1 MEINSESSKP
11 MKLKAILL
19 FTIVLAGCQPQPKN
33 EQHRHT
39 VCQSLI
45 EGYLK
50 MTSQQDYKMEQRT
63 DDETSA
69 ISHYQYKR
77 NSSNEV
83 VMVNSVYSKLY
94 FSCQEQQKSY
104 FLSQHSAEGQ
114 TTPILEVHIPTDSY
128 TTFRERF

>member
-1 MEINSESSKP
+1 
-11 MKLKAILL
+11 MKLKAIFL

-33 EQHRHT
+33 EQYRHT

-50 MTSQQDYKMEQRT
+50 MTNQQDYKMEQRT
-63 DDETSA
+63 NDETST

-83 VMVNSVYSKLY
+83 VMLNSVYSKLY
-94 FSCQEQQKSY
+94 FSCRQQQKSY
-104 FLSQHSAEGQ
+104 FLVQHSSEGQ
-114 TTPILEVHIPTDSY
+114 TTPILEVHFPSNAY
-128 TTFRERF
+128 VNFRERF

>member
-1 MEINSESSKP
+1 

-19 FTIVLAGCQPQPKN
+19 FTIVLAGCQPEPKN
-33 EQHRHT
+33 EQHRHI

-50 MTSQQDYKMEQRT
+50 MTNQQDYKLEQRT
-63 DDETSA
+63 DDEANT

-94 FSCQEQQKSY
+94 FSCREKQKSY
-104 FLSQHSAEGQ
+104 FLAQHSSEGQ
-114 TTPILEVHIPTDSY
+114 ITPILEVHFPTDGY
-128 TTFRERF
+128 ATFRERF

>member
-1 MEINSESSKP
+1 

-19 FTIVLAGCQPQPKN
+19 FTVVLAGCQTEPQN
-33 EQHRHT
+33 EQYRHT

-50 MTSQQDYKMEQRT
+50 ITNQQDYKLEQRT
-63 DDETSA
+63 DDESST

-83 VMVNSVYSKLY
+83 VMVNSTYSKLY
-94 FSCQEQQKSY
+94 FSCRQQQKSY
-104 FLSQHSAEGQ
+104 FLAQHSSEGQ
-114 TTPILEVHIPTDSY
+114 ITPILEVHFPTDGY
-128 TTFRERF
+128 ATFRERF

>member
-1 MEINSESSKP
+1 
-11 MKLKAILL
+11 MKLKIIFL

-39 VCQSLI
+39 VCQNLI

-50 MTSQQDYKMEQRT
+50 MNNLQDYKLEQRT
-63 DDETSA
+63 DDETNT

-83 VMVNSVYSKLY
+83 VMINSVYSKLY
-94 FSCQEQQKSY
+94 FSCRQQQKSY
-104 FLSQHSAEGQ
+104 FLAQHSSEGQ
-114 TTPILEVHIPTDSY
+114 TTPILEVHFPSNAY
-128 TTFRERF
+128 VNFRERF

>member
-1 MEINSESSKP
+1 

-19 FTIVLAGCQPQPKN
+19 FTIVLAGCQPEPKN

-50 MTSQQDYKMEQRT
+50 MTNQQDYKMEQRT
-63 DDETSA
+63 DNEA
-69 ISHYQYKR
+69 NMISHYQYKR

-83 VMVNSVYSKLY
+83 VMVNSTYSKLY
-94 FSCQEQQKSY
+94 FSCRQQQKSY
-104 FLSQHSAEGQ
+104 FLTQHSSEGQ
-114 TTPILEVHIPTDSY
+114 ITPILEVHFPADGY
-128 TTFRERF
+128 ATFRERF

>member
-1 MEINSESSKP
+1 

-19 FTIVLAGCQPQPKN
+19 FTIVLAGCQQQPKD
-33 EQHRHT
+33 EQYRHT

-50 MTSQQDYKMEQRT
+50 MTNQQDYKMEQRT
-63 DDETSA
+63 DEKTST

-83 VMVNSVYSKLY
+83 VMVNSVYSTLY
-94 FSCQEQQKSY
+94 FSCREHQKSY
-104 FLSQHSAEGQ
+104 FLSQHSSQGQ
-114 TTPILEVHIPTDSY
+114 TTPPLEVHFPTDSY

>member
-1 MEINSESSKP
+1 
-11 MKLKAILL
+11 MKLKVILL
-19 FTIVLAGCQPQPKN
+19 FTIVLAGCQPQPKK
-33 EQHRHT
+33 EQYRHT

-50 MTSQQDYKMEQRT
+50 MTNQQDYEMEQRT

-69 ISHYQYKR
+69 ISHYEYKR

>member
-1 MEINSESSKP
+1 

-19 FTIVLAGCQPQPKN
+19 FTVVLAGCQTEPQN
-33 EQHRHT
+33 EQYRHT

-50 MTSQQDYKMEQRT
+50 ITNQQDYKMEQRT
-63 DDETSA
+63 DDESST

-83 VMVNSVYSKLY
+83 VMVNSAYSKLY
-94 FSCQEQQKSY
+94 FTCRQQQKSY
-104 FLSQHSAEGQ
+104 FLAQHSSEGQ
-114 TTPILEVHIPTDSY
+114 ITPILEVHFPTDGY
-128 TTFRERF
+128 ATFRERF

>member
-1 MEINSESSKP
+1 

-19 FTIVLAGCQPQPKN
+19 FTSVLAGCQQQRN
-33 EQHRHT
+33 DEQYRHT

-50 MTSQQDYKMEQRT
+50 MTNQQDYKMEQRT
-63 DDETSA
+63 DDETNA

-83 VMVNSVYSKLY
+83 VMVNSVYSTLY
-94 FSCQEQQKSY
+94 FSCREHQKSY
-104 FLSQHSAEGQ
+104 FLSQHSSERQ
-114 TTPILEVHIPTDSY
+114 TTPLLEVHFPTDSY

>member
-1 MEINSESSKP
+1 

-19 FTIVLAGCQPQPKN
+19 FTIVLAGCQQQPKD
-33 EQHRHT
+33 EQYRHT

-50 MTSQQDYKMEQRT
+50 MTNQQDYKMEQRT
-63 DDETSA
+63 DDETST

-94 FSCQEQQKSY
+94 FSCREQQKSY
-104 FLSQHSAEGQ
+104 FLSQHSAQGQ

>member
-1 MEINSESSKP
+1 

-33 EQHRHT
+33 EQYRHT

-50 MTSQQDYKMEQRT
+50 MTNQQDYKLEQRT
-63 DDETSA
+63 DDETST

-83 VMVNSVYSKLY
+83 VMVNSAYSKLY
-94 FSCQEQQKSY
+94 FSCRQQQKSY
-104 FLSQHSAEGQ
+104 FLAQHSSEGQ
-114 TTPILEVHIPTDSY
+114 TTPLLEVHFPTDGY
-128 TTFRERF
+128 ATFRERF

>member
-1 MEINSESSKP
+1 

-33 EQHRHT
+33 EQYRHT

-50 MTSQQDYKMEQRT
+50 MTNQQDYKLEQHT
-63 DDETSA
+63 DDDTNT

-83 VMVNSVYSKLY
+83 VMVNSIYSKLY
-94 FSCQEQQKSY
+94 FSCRQQQKSY
-104 FLSQHSAEGQ
+104 FLAQHSSEGQ
-114 TTPILEVHIPTDSY
+114 ITPILEVHFPTDGY
-128 TTFRERF
+128 ATFRERF

>member
-1 MEINSESSKP
+1 

-19 FTIVLAGCQPQPKN
+19 FTIVLTGCQSQPKT

-50 MTSQQDYKMEQRT
+50 ITNQQDYKLEQRT
-63 DDETSA
+63 DDESST

-83 VMVNSVYSKLY
+83 VMVNSAYSKLY
-94 FSCQEQQKSY
+94 FTCRQQQKSY
-104 FLSQHSAEGQ
+104 FLAQHSSEGQ
-114 TTPILEVHIPTDSY
+114 ITPILEVHFPTDGY
-128 TTFRERF
+128 ATFRERF

>member
-1 MEINSESSKP
+1 

-19 FTIVLAGCQPQPKN
+19 FTIVLAGCQQQPKD
-33 EQHRHT
+33 EQYRHT

-50 MTSQQDYKMEQRT
+50 MTNQQDYKMEQRT
-63 DDETSA
+63 DDETNV

-83 VMVNSVYSKLY
+83 VMVNSVYSTLY
-94 FSCQEQQKSY
+94 FSCREHQKSY
-104 FLSQHSAEGQ
+104 FLSQHSSQGQ
-114 TTPILEVHIPTDSY
+114 TTPLLEVHFPTDSY

>member
-1 MEINSESSKP
+1 

-19 FTIVLAGCQPQPKN
+19 FTIVLAGCQQQPKD
-33 EQHRHT
+33 EQYRHT

-50 MTSQQDYKMEQRT
+50 MTNQQDYKMEQRT
-63 DDETSA
+63 DDETST

-83 VMVNSVYSKLY
+83 VMVNSVYSTLY
-94 FSCQEQQKSY
+94 FSCREHQKSY
-104 FLSQHSAEGQ
+104 FLAQHSSQGQ
-114 TTPILEVHIPTDSY
+114 TTPILEVHFPTDSY
-128 TTFRERF
+128 KSFRERF

>member
-1 MEINSESSKP
+1 
-11 MKLKAILL
+11 MKLNAIFL

-33 EQHRHT
+33 EQYRHT

-50 MTSQQDYKMEQRT
+50 MTNQQDYKLEQRT
-63 DDETSA
+63 DDETST

-83 VMVNSVYSKLY
+83 VMVNSAYSKLY
-94 FSCQEQQKSY
+94 FSCRQQQKSY
-104 FLSQHSAEGQ
+104 FLAQHSSEGQ
-114 TTPILEVHIPTDSY
+114 TTPLLEVHFPTDGY
-128 TTFRERF
+128 ATFRERF

>member
-1 MEINSESSKP
+1 

-19 FTIVLAGCQPQPKN
+19 FTIVLAGCQQQPKD
-33 EQHRHT
+33 EQYRHT

-50 MTSQQDYKMEQRT
+50 MTNQQDYKMEQRT
-63 DDETSA
+63 DDETST

-83 VMVNSVYSKLY
+83 VMVNSVYSTLY
-94 FSCQEQQKSY
+94 FSCREHQKSY

>member
-1 MEINSESSKP
+1 

-19 FTIVLAGCQPQPKN
+19 FAIVLAGCQPQPKN
-33 EQHRHT
+33 EQYRHT

-50 MTSQQDYKMEQRT
+50 MTNQQDYKLEQRT
-63 DDETSA
+63 DDETST

-83 VMVNSVYSKLY
+83 VMVNSTYSKLY
-94 FSCQEQQKSY
+94 FSCRQQQKSY
-104 FLSQHSAEGQ
+104 FLAQHSSEGQ
-114 TTPILEVHIPTDSY
+114 TTPLLEVNFPTDGY
-128 TTFRERF
+128 ATFRERF

>member
-1 MEINSESSKP
+1 

-19 FTIVLAGCQPQPKN
+19 FTIVLAGCQQQPKD
-33 EQHRHT
+33 EQYRHT

-50 MTSQQDYKMEQRT
+50 MTNQQDYKMEQRT
-63 DDETSA
+63 DEKTST

-83 VMVNSVYSKLY
+83 IMVNSVYSTLY
-94 FSCQEQQKSY
+94 FSCREHQKSY
-104 FLSQHSAEGQ
+104 FLSQHSSQGQ
-114 TTPILEVHIPTDSY
+114 TTPLLEVHFPTDSY

>member
-1 MEINSESSKP
+1 

-19 FTIVLAGCQPQPKN
+19 FTIVLAGCQQQPKD
-33 EQHRHT
+33 EQYRHT

-50 MTSQQDYKMEQRT
+50 MTNQQDYKIEQRT
-63 DDETSA
+63 DDKTST

-83 VMVNSVYSKLY
+83 VMVNSVYSTLY
-94 FSCQEQQKSY
+94 FSCREHQKSY
-104 FLSQHSAEGQ
+104 FLSQHSSQGQ
-114 TTPILEVHIPTDSY
+114 TTPLLEVHFPTDSY

>member
-1 MEINSESSKP
+1 

-19 FTIVLAGCQPQPKN
+19 FTIVLVGCQPQPKN
-33 EQHRHT
+33 EQYRHT

-50 MTSQQDYKMEQRT
+50 MTNQQDYKLEQRT
-63 DDETSA
+63 DEKTST
-69 ISHYQYKR
+69 ISRYQYKR

-83 VMVNSVYSKLY
+83 VMVNSVYSTLY
-94 FSCQEQQKSY
+94 FSCREHQKSY
-104 FLSQHSAEGQ
+104 FLSQHSSEGQ
-114 TTPILEVHIPTDSY
+114 STPLLEVHFPTDSY

>member
-1 MEINSESSKP
+1 

-19 FTIVLAGCQPQPKN
+19 FTIVLAGCQKQPKD
-33 EQHRHT
+33 EQYRHT

-50 MTSQQDYKMEQRT
+50 MTNQQDYKMEQRT
-63 DDETSA
+63 DEKTST

-83 VMVNSVYSKLY
+83 VMVNSVYSTLY
-94 FSCQEQQKSY
+94 FSCREHQKSY
-104 FLSQHSAEGQ
+104 FLSQHSSQGQ
-114 TTPILEVHIPTDSY
+114 TTPLLEVHFPTDSY

>member
-1 MEINSESSKP
+1 
-11 MKLKAILL
+11 MKLNAILL

-33 EQHRHT
+33 EQYRHT

-50 MTSQQDYKMEQRT
+50 MTNQQDYKLEQRT
-63 DDETSA
+63 DDETST

-83 VMVNSVYSKLY
+83 VMVNSGYSKLY
-94 FSCQEQQKSY
+94 FSCRQQQKSY
-104 FLSQHSAEGQ
+104 FLAQHSSEGQ
-114 TTPILEVHIPTDSY
+114 TTPLLEVHFPTDGY
-128 TTFRERF
+128 ATFRERF

>member
-1 MEINSESSKP
+1 

-19 FTIVLAGCQPQPKN
+19 LTIVLAGCQPQPKN
-33 EQHRHT
+33 EQYRHT

-50 MTSQQDYKMEQRT
+50 MTNQQDYKLEQRT
-63 DDETSA
+63 DDEAST

-83 VMVNSVYSKLY
+83 VMVNSAYSKLY
-94 FSCQEQQKSY
+94 FSCRQQQKSY
-104 FLSQHSAEGQ
+104 FLAQHSSEGQ
-114 TTPILEVHIPTDSY
+114 TTPLLEVHFPTDGY
-128 TTFRERF
+128 ATFRERF

>member
-1 MEINSESSKP
+1 

-19 FTIVLAGCQPQPKN
+19 FTIVLAGCQQQPKD
-33 EQHRHT
+33 EQYRHT

-50 MTSQQDYKMEQRT
+50 MTNQQDYKMEQRT
-63 DDETSA
+63 DEKTST

-83 VMVNSVYSKLY
+83 VMVNSVYSTLY
-94 FSCQEQQKSY
+94 FSCREHQKSY
-104 FLSQHSAEGQ
+104 FLSQHSSQGQ
-114 TTPILEVHIPTDSY
+114 TTPLLEVHFPTDSY
-128 TTFRERF
+128 STFRERF

>member
-1 MEINSESSKP
+1 

-19 FTIVLAGCQPQPKN
+19 FTIVLTGCQSQPKT

-50 MTSQQDYKMEQRT
+50 ITNQQDYKLEQRT
-63 DDETSA
+63 DDESST

-83 VMVNSVYSKLY
+83 VMVNSAYSKLY
-94 FSCQEQQKSY
+94 FTCRQQQKSY
-104 FLSQHSAEGQ
+104 FLAQHSSQGQ
-114 TTPILEVHIPTDSY
+114 ITPILEVHFPTDGY
-128 TTFRERF
+128 ATFRERF

>member
-1 MEINSESSKP
+1 

-19 FTIVLAGCQPQPKN
+19 FAIVLAGCQPQPKN
-33 EQHRHT
+33 EQYRHT

-50 MTSQQDYKMEQRT
+50 MTNQQDYKLEQRT
-63 DDETSA
+63 DDETST

-83 VMVNSVYSKLY
+83 VMINSVYSKLY
-94 FSCQEQQKSY
+94 FSCRQQQKSY
-104 FLSQHSAEGQ
+104 FLAQHSSEGQ
-114 TTPILEVHIPTDSY
+114 TTPLLEVHFPTDGY
-128 TTFRERF
+128 ATFRERF

>member
-1 MEINSESSKP
+1 

-19 FTIVLAGCQPQPKN
+19 FTIVLAGCQQQPKD
-33 EQHRHT
+33 EQYRHT

-50 MTSQQDYKMEQRT
+50 MTNQQDYKIEQRT
-63 DDETSA
+63 DEKTST

-94 FSCQEQQKSY
+94 FSCREHQKSY
-104 FLSQHSAEGQ
+104 FLSQHSSEGQ
-114 TTPILEVHIPTDSY
+114 TTPLLEVHFPTDSY

>member
-1 MEINSESSKP
+1 
-11 MKLKAILL
+11 MKLKAIFL

-39 VCQSLI
+39 VCQNLI

-50 MTSQQDYKMEQRT
+50 MNNLQDYKLEQRT
-63 DDETSA
+63 DDETNT

-83 VMVNSVYSKLY
+83 VMINSVYSKLY
-94 FSCQEQQKSY
+94 FSCRQQQKSY
-104 FLSQHSAEGQ
+104 FLTQHSSEGQ
-114 TTPILEVHIPTDSY
+114 TTPVLEVHFPSNAY
-128 TTFRERF
+128 VNFRERF

>member
-1 MEINSESSKP
+1 

-19 FTIVLAGCQPQPKN
+19 FTVVLAGCQTEPQN
-33 EQHRHT
+33 EQYRHT

-50 MTSQQDYKMEQRT
+50 MTNQQDYKLEQRT
-63 DDETSA
+63 DDEAST

-83 VMVNSVYSKLY
+83 VMVNSAYSKLY
-94 FSCQEQQKSY
+94 FSCRQQQKSY
-104 FLSQHSAEGQ
+104 FLAQHSSEGQ
-114 TTPILEVHIPTDSY
+114 TTPLLEVHFPTDGY
-128 TTFRERF
+128 ATFRERF

>member
-1 MEINSESSKP
+1 
-11 MKLKAILL
+11 MKLNAILL
-19 FTIVLAGCQPQPKN
+19 FTIVLAGCQPHPKN

-50 MTSQQDYKMEQRT
+50 MNNLQDYKLEQRT
-63 DDETSA
+63 DDETST

-83 VMVNSVYSKLY
+83 VMLNSVYSKLY
-94 FSCQEQQKSY
+94 FSCRQQQKSY
-104 FLSQHSAEGQ
+104 FLTQHSSEGQ
-114 TTPILEVHIPTDSY
+114 TTPILEVHFPSNAY
-128 TTFRERF
+128 VNFRERF

>member
-1 MEINSESSKP
+1 

-19 FTIVLAGCQPQPKN
+19 FTIVLAGCQQQPKD
-33 EQHRHT
+33 EQYRHT

-50 MTSQQDYKMEQRT
+50 MTNQQDYKMERRT
-63 DDETSA
+63 DEKTST

-83 VMVNSVYSKLY
+83 VMVNSVYSTLY
-94 FSCQEQQKSY
+94 FSCRQQQKSY
-104 FLSQHSAEGQ
+104 FLSQHSSQGQ
-114 TTPILEVHIPTDSY
+114 TTPLLEVHFPTDSY

>member
-1 MEINSESSKP
+1 

-19 FTIVLAGCQPQPKN
+19 FTIVLAGCQQQPKD
-33 EQHRHT
+33 EQYRHI

-50 MTSQQDYKMEQRT
+50 MTNQQDYKMEQRT
-63 DDETSA
+63 DEKTST

-83 VMVNSVYSKLY
+83 VMVNSVYSTLY
-94 FSCQEQQKSY
+94 FSCREHQKSY
-104 FLSQHSAEGQ
+104 FLSQHSSQGQ
-114 TTPILEVHIPTDSY
+114 TTPLLEVHFPTDSY

>member
-1 MEINSESSKP
+1 

-19 FTIVLAGCQPQPKN
+19 FTIVLAGCQQQPKD
-33 EQHRHT
+33 EQYRHT

-50 MTSQQDYKMEQRT
+50 MTNQQDYKMEQHT
-63 DDETSA
+63 DDETST

-83 VMVNSVYSKLY
+83 VMVNSVYSTLY
-94 FSCQEQQKSY
+94 FSCREHQKSY
-104 FLSQHSAEGQ
+104 FLSQHSAQGQ

-128 TTFRERF
+128 MTFRERF